1 MIKKQKS
8 KSYVNR
14 PAKGNAFDREMKKLE
29 KKRFYELMVG
39 IALLVAL
46 SIFTVYFVLYFD
58 KVSRL

>member
-29 KKRFYELMVG
+29 KKGFMN
-39 IALLVAL
+39 
-46 SIFTVYFVLYFD
+46 
-58 KVSRL
+58 